1 MALTT
6 TSVVTAPVNVVFQTN
21 LLRNARANCPYF
33 FGTMPADIAE
43 HSGTFTAKWRRYEN
57 ITPAT
62 TPLAELTGAVAFPTR
77 TGSSPSIT
85 DVTATVQKYGDF
97 FFLNEEVDL
106 LNYNN
111 QADKLSE
118 VLGIQ
123 AGRTLNR
130 LTRDV
135 MEDNATQFFSGT
147 ATTATGLTG
156 ASTSSGFIS
165 SGNIDAIINALDR
178 QDALKFRPLTTGSTN
193 INTSPIRSSYPCFI
207 HPDTSASVR
216 TFTNFVAVERYAGQ
230 TETWPDEIGYC
241 NGVRF
246 IETTE
251 SSVDL
256 TTGVAATS
264 SSTTAGRSTATR
276 FDMYTAVIIGQ
287 EAVGTVGLG
296 FEHIKEVYEAGD
308 TLPGVQ
314 MISRPRGSAG
324 AADPLNEVSSI
335 GWKSWHAA
343 SILNSNWIRSL
354 RHTNANVVNVGG

>member
-6 TSVVTAPVNVVFQTN
+6 TTTVSAPVNVIFQMN
-21 LLRNARANCPYF
+21 LLRNARANCPYL
-33 FGTMPADIAE
+33 FGTMPADIQQNG
-43 HSGTFTAKWRRYEN
+43 GTFTAKWRRYEN

-77 TGSSPSIT
+77 TGSQPSIT

-106 LNYNN
+106 INYNN
-111 QADKLSE
+111 QADKLTE

-123 AGRTLNR
+123 AGRTVNR

-193 INTSPIRSSYPCFI
+193 INTTPIRSAYPCFI
-207 HPDTSASVR
+207 HPDTSAQIR
-216 TFTNFVAVERYAGQ
+216 TFTGFIAVERYAGQ
-230 TETWPDEIGYC
+230 TETWPDEIGYV

-251 SSVDL
+251 SSVDV
-256 TTGVAATS
+256 TTGVAATA
-264 SSTTAGRSTATR
+264 SSTSYGRSTATR
-276 FDMYTAVIIGQ
+276 YDMYTAVIIGQ
-287 EAVGTVGLG
+287 DAVGTVGLG

-308 TLPGVQ
+308 TLPGIQ
-314 MISRPRGSAG
+314 IINHARGSAG
-324 AADPLNEVSSI
+324 SADPLSEVSTM
-335 GWKSWHAA
+335 GWKTWHAA
-343 SILNSNWIRSL
+343 TVLNNNWIRSL
-354 RHTNANVVNVGG
+354 RHTVANVQNLG

>member
-1 MALTT
+1 MPLTT
-6 TSVVTAPVNVVFQTN
+6 TSQLSGPVNVVFQMT
-21 LLRNARANCPYF
+21 LLRTARANCPYL

-77 TGSSPSIT
+77 TGSQPTIT

-97 FFLNEEVDL
+97 FYLNEEVDL
-106 LNYNN
+106 INYNN

-123 AGRTLNR
+123 AGRTVNR

-135 MEDNATQFFSGT
+135 MEDNAIQFFSGT

-165 SGNIDAIINALDR
+165 QGNIDAVINALDR
-178 QDALKFRPLTTGSTN
+178 QDALKFRPLTTGSVN
-193 INTSPIRSSYPCFI
+193 INTTPIRSAYPMYI
-207 HPDTSASVR
+207 HPDTSAQVR
-216 TFTNFVAVERYAGQ
+216 TFTGFIAVERYAGQ
-230 TETWPDEIGYC
+230 TETWPDEIGYA

-251 SSVDL
+251 ASIDV
-256 TTGVAATS
+256 TTGVAATA
-264 SSTTAGRSTATR
+264 SSTSYGRSTATR
-276 FDMYTAVIIGQ
+276 YDMYTGVIIGQ
-287 EAVGTVGLG
+287 DAVGTVGLG
-296 FEHIKEVYEAGD
+296 FEHIK
-308 TLPGVQ
+308 
-314 MISRPRGSAG
+314 
-324 AADPLNEVSSI
+324 
-335 GWKSWHAA
+335 
-343 SILNSNWIRSL
+343 
-354 RHTNANVVNVGG
+354 